1 MNKTKII
8 VVEDNIVYCEYVCN
22 MLSREGY
29 RNMKAYHLSTAKKHL
44 QQATDNDIVVADLRL
59 PDGSGIDLLCWMRKE
74 GKMQPFI
81 IMTDYAEVN
90 TAVESMKLGSIDYI
104 PKQLVEDKLVPLI
117 RSILK
122 ERQAGQR
129 RMPVFARDGS
139 AFQKIMHRIRLVA
152 ATDMSVMIFGEN
164 GTGKEHIA
172 HLLHDK
178 SKRAGKPFVAVDCG
192 SLSKELAP
200 SAFFGH
206 VKGAFTG
213 ADNAKK
219 GYFHEAEGGTLFLD
233 EVGNLALETQ
243 QMLLRAIQERRYRP
257 VGDKADR
264 NFNVRI
270 IAATNE
276 DLEVS
281 VNEKRFRQD
290 LLYRLHDFGITV
302 PPLRDCQ
309 EDIMP
314 LAEFFREIA
323 NNELECKVSGFSS
336 EARKALLT
344 HSWPGNVREL
354 RQKIMDVTLEDGL
367 KRLPGVDVSKNGGI
381 SYMGKPIS
389 QFNIEGM
396 DLLGGK
402 YNLATRNI
410 PADYVTNVEIV
421 RNHHSR
427 RVEKDVPS
435 NEVSMNIKLSN
446 KAKFKPFGQEEAG
459 AGYMEDGD
467 DRLQAL
473 LGLTG
478 MMFTNKFQTIC
489 SVKGGNYKG
498 FARADMYDHF
508 GGSDVSTR
516 ATSLFGGFDGGAPPQ
531 GQYLYQ
537 RNGMATV
544 NGILRT
550 DSFTTMKV
558 NADYCYHRATHDI
571 SQSTTYL
578 ADGGDYVN
586 VSEQT
591 SPLTKIHLPKL
602 SMNYLKNADRVYLS
616 ETFVLKGKFEQNE
629 GDVVA
634 NQQSVEQRRKTSSF
648 ELGNELFW
656 MGRTEKGARRHVHAN
671 VSFKRTPTLR
681 LSFSQDGTDYGQ
693 TAQSS
698 TLSMNVGSSFQI
710 PIGKSFR
717 LNLPVSVSAMYDDLE
732 TYRMATGDQ
741 NDIRG
746 WAFTPTLNPGFEIH
760 SKNRR
765 FYLSAGIGAALKGL
779 YYNKLNYTKP
789 VLNPSMGIN
798 YTFSANSKL
807 SFSTGYTTSIG
818 DMMTLLTEPMQVDY
832 RSVRTSSGIIG
843 ESNTWHTSG
852 DWKWQL
858 PMQYFTLSLA
868 ATHSEGKQN
877 TLTSQSVS
885 GIDVSSTAL
894 LRDSR
899 SRSTSFSASVTKNIP
914 TLFAKLGADGS
925 YSFGSGEQA
934 ISSSMGGGQE
944 EATVID
950 TRTNSY
956 ALHGNATITPVPW
969 LELRYDINYGWSRS
983 RYSEESNT
991 TTSLT
996 HSGAVHIFPIATLDL
1011 SLDYD
1016 HVRRQ
1021 LTADQYKRMSLFN
1034 ASAQYKWK
1042 RLVLR
1047 LELDNLLNQRHY
1059 AYTIFNGINT
1069 YTYDYALCGRTA
1081 LLRATF
1087 KL

>member
-1 MNKTKII
+1 MKRLLYII
-8 VVEDNIVYCEYVCN
+8 LYMALAVHASAQVKVTGRV
-22 MLSREGY
+22 
-29 RNMKAYHLSTAKKHL
+29 
-44 QQATDNDIVVADLRL
+44 
-59 PDGSGIDLLCWMRKE
+59 IDLQNK
-74 GKMQPFI
+74 PVSDVI
-81 IMTDYAEVN
+81 V
-90 TAVESMKLGSIDYI
+90 
-104 PKQLVEDKLVPLI
+104 KLVSGSKTLAFTSSNAQGEYAIEMKSAPSGEVTLQFTHI
-117 RSILK
+117 SYEKESERLTFKEKAVKVDMVLTPKAVSLK
-122 ERQAGQR
+122 E
-129 RMPVFARDGS
+129 VT
-139 AFQKIMHRIRLVA
+139 V
-152 ATDMSVMIFGEN
+152 
-164 GTGKEHIA
+164 
-172 HLLHDK
+172 
-178 SKRAGKPFVAVDCG
+178 KPD
-192 SLSKELAP
+192 P
-200 SAFFGH
+200 
-206 VKGAFTG
+206 
-213 ADNAKK
+213 
-219 GYFHEAEGGTLFLD
+219 
-233 EVGNLALETQ
+233 
-243 QMLLRAIQERRYRP
+243 
-257 VGDKADR
+257 
-264 NFNVRI
+264 
-270 IAATNE
+270 
-276 DLEVS
+276 
-281 VNEKRFRQD
+281 
-290 LLYRLHDFGITV
+290 
-302 PPLRDCQ
+302 
-309 EDIMP
+309 
-314 LAEFFREIA
+314 
-323 NNELECKVSGFSS
+323 
-336 EARKALLT
+336 
-344 HSWPGNVREL
+344 L
-354 RQKIMDVTLEDGL
+354 RQKGDTLSHNLASFLGKGDVTLEDGL
-367 KRLPGVDVSKNGGI
+367 KRLPGVDVSQNGGI

-421 RNHHSR
+421 RNHHGR
-427 RVEKDVPS
+427 KIDKDKPS

-459 AGYMEDGD
+459 AGYMEDGNE
-467 DRLQAL
+467 RLQAL

-489 SVKGGNYKG
+489 SVKGGRSTSGRLQGKNYKDY
-498 FARADMYDHF
+498 ARADMFDHF

-558 NADYCYHRATHDI
+558 NADYSYHRATHDI
-571 SQSTTYL
+571 SQSSTYM
-578 ADGGDYVN
+578 AGTGDYVT

-602 SMNYLKNADRVYLS
+602 SVNYLKNADRVYLS
-616 ETFVLKGKFEQNE
+616 ETFVLKGKFEENE

-634 NQQSVEQRRKTSSF
+634 NGSLVEQRRKTSSF
-648 ELGNELFW
+648 EVGNELFW

-681 LSFSQDGTDYGQ
+681 LSFGLTPSPSPTGEGSQSPTAYGQ

-698 TLSMNVGSSFQI
+698 TLSVNVGSSFQI
-710 PIGKSFR
+710 PIGKTFR

-732 TYRMATGDQ
+732 TERCGEFEIRNSGVGDLKSPLTDR

-746 WAFTPTLNPGFEIH
+746 WAFTPTLNLGFEIH
-760 SKNRR
+760 SRNRR

-843 ESNTWHTSG
+843 EQNTWHTSG
-852 DWKWQL
+852 EWKWQL

-868 ATHSEGKQN
+868 ASHSEGKQN

-899 SRSTSFSASVTKNIP
+899 SRSTSFSVAATKNIP
-914 TLFAKLGADGS
+914 SLFAKLGADGS

-944 EATVID
+944 GATVID

-991 TTSLT
+991 TTSLS
-996 HSGAVHIFPIATLDL
+996 HSGAVHIFPIAALDL

-1021 LTADQYKRMSLFN
+1021 LTADQYKHMSLFN
-1034 ASAQYKWK
+1034 ASAQYKFK

-1069 YTYDYALCGRTA
+1069 YTYDYTLCGRTIM
-1081 LLRATF
+1081 LRATF

>member
-1 MNKTKII
+1 MKRLLYI
-8 VVEDNIVYCEYVCN
+8 VLYIALAIHASAQVRVTGRV
-22 MLSREGY
+22 
-29 RNMKAYHLSTAKKHL
+29 
-44 QQATDNDIVVADLRL
+44 
-59 PDGSGIDLLCWMRKE
+59 IDLQNKPVSDVIVKVVSGTKTLAFTSTNAKGEYALELKSAPTGEVTLQFTHISYEKE
-74 GKMQPFI
+74 SERLTFK
-81 IMTDYAEVN
+81 EK
-90 TAVESMKLGSIDYI
+90 AVKVDMVLT
-104 PKQLVEDKLVPLI
+104 PKAV
-117 RSILK
+117 SLK
-122 ERQAGQR
+122 E
-129 RMPVFARDGS
+129 VT
-139 AFQKIMHRIRLVA
+139 V
-152 ATDMSVMIFGEN
+152 
-164 GTGKEHIA
+164 
-172 HLLHDK
+172 
-178 SKRAGKPFVAVDCG
+178 KP
-192 SLSKELAP
+192 
-200 SAFFGH
+200 
-206 VKGAFTG
+206 
-213 ADNAKK
+213 
-219 GYFHEAEGGTLFLD
+219 
-233 EVGNLALETQ
+233 
-243 QMLLRAIQERRYRP
+243 
-257 VGDKADR
+257 
-264 NFNVRI
+264 
-270 IAATNE
+270 
-276 DLEVS
+276 DL
-281 VNEKRFRQD
+281 
-290 LLYRLHDFGITV
+290 
-302 PPLRDCQ
+302 
-309 EDIMP
+309 
-314 LAEFFREIA
+314 
-323 NNELECKVSGFSS
+323 
-336 EARKALLT
+336 
-344 HSWPGNVREL
+344 L
-354 RQKIMDVTLEDGL
+354 RQKGDTLSHNLASFLGKGDVTLEDGL
-367 KRLPGVDVSKNGGI
+367 KRLPGVDVAKSGAI

-410 PADYVTNVEIV
+410 PADYVTQVEIV

-427 RVEKDVPS
+427 KIDKDKPS
-435 NEVSMNIKLSN
+435 NEVSMNIKLAN

-459 AGYMEDGD
+459 AGYMEDGND
-467 DRLQAL
+467 KLQAL

-498 FARADMYDHF
+498 FARADMFDHF

-544 NGILRT
+544 NTINKL
-550 DSFTTMKV
+550 DSCTTFKV
-558 NADYCYHRATHDI
+558 NADYSYHRATHDI

-578 ADGGDYVN
+578 ADGGRSTSGRLQGKNYVT

-602 SMNYLKNADRVYLS
+602 SVNYLKNADRLYIN

-629 GDVVA
+629 GDVLA
-634 NQQSVEQRRKTSSF
+634 NQQQIEQRRKTSSF
-648 ELGNELFW
+648 EVIDNVYW
-656 MGRTEKGARRHVHAN
+656 SAKSAKGVYRHLN
-671 VSFKRTPTLR
+671 GGVSFKRTPMLR
-681 LSFSQDGTDYGQ
+681 LSFYDNGKAYGQ

-698 TLSMNVGSSFQI
+698 TLSMNLGSSFQI

-732 TYRMATGDQ
+732 TERCGEFEIRNSGVGDLKSPPTDR

-746 WAFTPTLNPGFEIH
+746 WSVTPSLNPGFEIH
-760 SKNRR
+760 SRNRR
-765 FYLSAGIGAALKGL
+765 FYLSTGLGASLKGL
-779 YYNKLNYTKP
+779 YYNKLHYTKP
-789 VLNPSMGIN
+789 VINPSLSMS

-807 SFSTGYTTSIG
+807 SFSSNYSTSIG
-818 DMMTLLTEPMQVDY
+818 DMMTLLTNPMQVGY
-832 RSVRTSSGIIG
+832 RTERTSSGIIG
-843 ESNTWHTSG
+843 ESNNWNTSG
-852 DWKWQL
+852 SWKWQL

-868 ATHSEGKQN
+868 ASHSEGKQN

-899 SRSTSFSASVTKNIP
+899 SRSTSFSVAATKNIP
-914 TLFAKLGADGS
+914 SLFAKLGADGS

-934 ISSSMGGGQE
+934 VGE
-944 EATVID
+944 TVID

-969 LELRYDINYGWSRS
+969 LELRYDIRYGWSRS
-983 RYSEESNT
+983 RYSEESNA

-1069 YTYDYALCGRTA
+1069 YTYDYTLCGRTA
-1081 LLRATF
+1081 MLRATF

>member
-1 MNKTKII
+1 MLRLLYII
-8 VVEDNIVYCEYVCN
+8 LYIALAVHASAQVKVTGRVID
-22 MLSREGY
+22 
-29 RNMKAYHLSTAKKHL
+29 L
-44 QQATDNDIVVADLRL
+44 QQKPVSDVIV
-59 PDGSGIDLLCWMRKE
+59 
-74 GKMQPFI
+74 
-81 IMTDYAEVN
+81 
-90 TAVESMKLGSIDYI
+90 
-104 PKQLVEDKLVPLI
+104 KLVSGSKTLAFTSSNAKGEYSLELKNVPSGEVSLQFTHI
-117 RSILK
+117 SYEKESEQLTLK
-122 ERQAGQR
+122 ERT
-129 RMPVFARDGS
+129 MKV
-139 AFQKIMHRIRLVA
+139 
-152 ATDMSVMIFGEN
+152 DMVLTPKSISL
-164 GTGKEHIA
+164 KEVTV
-172 HLLHDK
+172 
-178 SKRAGKPFVAVDCG
+178 KPD
-192 SLSKELAP
+192 P
-200 SAFFGH
+200 
-206 VKGAFTG
+206 
-213 ADNAKK
+213 
-219 GYFHEAEGGTLFLD
+219 
-233 EVGNLALETQ
+233 
-243 QMLLRAIQERRYRP
+243 
-257 VGDKADR
+257 
-264 NFNVRI
+264 
-270 IAATNE
+270 
-276 DLEVS
+276 
-281 VNEKRFRQD
+281 
-290 LLYRLHDFGITV
+290 
-302 PPLRDCQ
+302 
-309 EDIMP
+309 
-314 LAEFFREIA
+314 
-323 NNELECKVSGFSS
+323 
-336 EARKALLT
+336 
-344 HSWPGNVREL
+344 L
-354 RQKIMDVTLEDGL
+354 RQKGDTLSHNLTSFLGKGDVTLEDGL
-367 KRLPGVDVSKNGGI
+367 KRLPGVDVSQNGGI

-459 AGYMEDGD
+459 AGYMEDGND
-467 DRLQAL
+467 KLQAL

-531 GQYLYQ
+531 GEYLYQ
-537 RNGMATV
+537 RNGMATL

-558 NADYCYHRATHDI
+558 NADYSYHRATYDI

-578 ADGGDYVN
+578 AEGGNYVT

-602 SMNYLKNADRVYLS
+602 SVNYLKNADRVYLS
-616 ETFVLKGKFEQNE
+616 ETFVLKGKFEENE

-634 NQQSVEQRRKTSSF
+634 NGSLVEQRRNTSSF
-648 ELGNELFW
+648 EVGNELFW

-732 TYRMATGDQ
+732 TYRTATGEM

-760 SKNRR
+760 SRNRR

-779 YYNKLNYTKP
+779 YYNRRNSESHPSSLEDGRVVTEEGKANKLNYTKP

-807 SFSTGYTTSIG
+807 QFSTGYTTQIG

-832 RSVRTSSGIIG
+832 RTVRTSSGIIG

-868 ATHSEGKQN
+868 GSHSEGKRN
-877 TLTSQSVS
+877 TLYSQSVS
-885 GIDVSSTAL
+885 GIDVSSSAL
-894 LRDSR
+894 QRDTR
-899 SRSTSFSASVTKNIP
+899 SRSTNFYVSSTKNFP
-914 TLFAKLGADGS
+914 SLFAKLGADATYG
-925 YSFGSGEQA
+925 FGDSEQA
-934 ISSSMGGGQE
+934 ITSTEGAADIIKIRS
-944 EATVID
+944 
-950 TRTNSY
+950 TNY
-956 ALHGNATITPVPW
+956 NLHGNAAVTPVPW
-969 LELRYDINYGWSRS
+969 LELRYDIRYGWLRS
-983 RYSEESNT
+983 CYSEESNT

-996 HSGAVHIFPIATLDL
+996 HSGAVHVFPIATLDL

-1021 LTADQYKRMSLFN
+1021 ITTDQYKNMSLFN
-1034 ASAQYKWK
+1034 ASAQFKF
-1042 RLVLR
+1042 RQCVLR
-1047 LELDNLLNQRHY
+1047 LELTNLLNQCSY
-1059 AYTIFNGINT
+1059 AYTVFDGINT
-1069 YTYDYALCGRTA
+1069 YSYDYGLCGRTGM
-1081 LLRATF
+1081 LRVIY

>member
-1 MNKTKII
+1 M
-8 VVEDNIVYCEYVCN
+8 
-22 MLSREGY
+22 
-29 RNMKAYHLSTAKKHL
+29 
-44 QQATDNDIVVADLRL
+44 QRL
-59 PDGSGIDLLCWMRKE
+59 L
-74 GKMQPFI
+74 FI
-81 IMTDYAEVN
+81 ILYIALAVHASAQVRVTGRVIDSQNKPVRDVIVKMVSGTKTLTFTSTNAKGEYALEVKSAPMGEVTLLFN
-90 TAVESMKLGSIDYI
+90 HISYEKESER
-104 PKQLVEDKLVPLI
+104 VT
-117 RSILK
+117 LK
-122 ERQAGQR
+122 ER
-129 RMPVFARDGS
+129 
-139 AFQKIMHRIRLVA
+139 VA
-152 ATDMSVMIFGEN
+152 KVDMQLTPKAVSL
-164 GTGKEHIA
+164 KE
-172 HLLHDK
+172 
-178 SKRAGKPFVAVDCG
+178 VTV
-192 SLSKELAP
+192 
-200 SAFFGH
+200 
-206 VKGAFTG
+206 
-213 ADNAKK
+213 
-219 GYFHEAEGGTLFLD
+219 
-233 EVGNLALETQ
+233 
-243 QMLLRAIQERRYRP
+243 RP
-257 VGDKADR
+257 D
-264 NFNVRI
+264 
-270 IAATNE
+270 
-276 DLEVS
+276 
-281 VNEKRFRQD
+281 
-290 LLYRLHDFGITV
+290 
-302 PPLRDCQ
+302 P
-309 EDIMP
+309 
-314 LAEFFREIA
+314 
-323 NNELECKVSGFSS
+323 
-336 EARKALLT
+336 
-344 HSWPGNVREL
+344 L
-354 RQKIMDVTLEDGL
+354 RQKGDTLSHNLASFLGKGDVTLEDGL

-410 PADYVTNVEIV
+410 PVDYVTNVEIV

-446 KAKFKPFGQEEAG
+446 KAKFKPFGQEEVG
-459 AGYMEDGD
+459 AGYMEDGND
-467 DRLQAL
+467 KLQAL

-478 MMFTNKFQTIC
+478 MMFTNKFQTTC

-498 FARADMYDHF
+498 FARTDMYDHF
-508 GGSDVSTR
+508 GGSDVSTC

-558 NADYCYHRATHDI
+558 NADYSYHRATHDI
-571 SQSTTYL
+571 SQRTTYL
-578 ADGGDYVN
+578 ANGGDYVT

-591 SPLTKIHLPKL
+591 SPMTKIHLPKL
-602 SMNYLKNADRVYLS
+602 SVNYLKNADRVYLS

-634 NQQSVEQRRKTSSF
+634 NGSLVEQRRKTSTF
-648 ELGNELFW
+648 EVGNEFFW

-681 LSFSQDGTDYGQ
+681 LSFVSDGNGYGQ
-693 TAQSS
+693 TARSS
-698 TLSMNVGSSFQI
+698 TLSVNVGSSFQI
-710 PIGKSFR
+710 PIGSSFR

-732 TYRMATGDQ
+732 TERCGEFEMRNSGVGDLKSPPTDR
-741 NDIRG
+741 NDVRG

-789 VLNPSMGIN
+789 VLNPSMGID

-843 ESNTWHTSG
+843 ESNIWRTSG
-852 DWKWQL
+852 EWKWQL

-868 ATHSEGKQN
+868 ATYSEGKQN

-894 LRDSR
+894 LRDSH
-899 SRSTSFSASVTKNIP
+899 SRSTSFSVAASKNIP
-914 TLFAKLGADGS
+914 SLFAKLGANGR
-925 YSFGSGEQA
+925 YSFGSDEQA
-934 ISSSMGGGQE
+934 VNES
-944 EATVID
+944 VVD

-956 ALHGNATITPVPW
+956 ALHGNATVTPVPW

-983 RYSEESNT
+983 RYSEKSNT
-991 TTSLT
+991 TTSRS
-996 HSGAVHIFPIATLDL
+996 HSGAVHIFPIASLDL
-1011 SLDYD
+1011 SLDYE

-1034 ASAQYKWK
+1034 ASAQYKRK

-1047 LELDNLLNQRHY
+1047 LELDNLLNQRRY
-1059 AYTIFNGINT
+1059 AYTLFNGINT
-1069 YTYDYALCGRTA
+1069 YTYDYTLCGRTVV
-1081 LLRATF
+1081 LRATF

>member
-1 MNKTKII
+1 MKRLLYII
-8 VVEDNIVYCEYVCN
+8 LYVVLAASASAQVKVTGRVID
-22 MLSREGY
+22 
-29 RNMKAYHLSTAKKHL
+29 L
-44 QQATDNDIVVADLRL
+44 QQKPVSDVIV
-59 PDGSGIDLLCWMRKE
+59 
-74 GKMQPFI
+74 
-81 IMTDYAEVN
+81 
-90 TAVESMKLGSIDYI
+90 
-104 PKQLVEDKLVPLI
+104 KLVSGSKTLAFTSSNAQGVYSLEVKNAPTGEVTLQFTHI
-117 RSILK
+117 SYEKESERLTLK
-122 ERQAGQR
+122 ERTLKVDMVLTPKAVSLKEVTVKPDPLRQR
-129 RMPVFARDGS
+129 GD
-139 AFQKIMHRIRLVA
+139 
-152 ATDMSVMIFGEN
+152 T
-164 GTGKEHIA
+164 
-172 HLLHDK
+172 
-178 SKRAGKPFVAVDCG
+178 
-192 SLSKELAP
+192 LS
-200 SAFFGH
+200 H
-206 VKGAFTG
+206 
-213 ADNAKK
+213 
-219 GYFHEAEGGTLFLD
+219 
-233 EVGNLALETQ
+233 NLASFL
-243 QMLLRAIQERRYRP
+243 
-257 VGDKADR
+257 GK
-264 NFNVRI
+264 
-270 IAATNE
+270 
-276 DLEVS
+276 
-281 VNEKRFRQD
+281 
-290 LLYRLHDFGITV
+290 G
-302 PPLRDCQ
+302 
-309 EDIMP
+309 
-314 LAEFFREIA
+314 
-323 NNELECKVSGFSS
+323 
-336 EARKALLT
+336 
-344 HSWPGNVREL
+344 
-354 RQKIMDVTLEDGL
+354 DVTLEDGL
-367 KRLPGVDVSKNGGI
+367 KRLPGVDVTTSGAI

-389 QFNIEGM
+389 QFNIEGLDM
-396 DLLGGK
+396 LGGK

-410 PADYVTNVEIV
+410 PADYVTQVEIV

-459 AGYMEDGD
+459 AGYMEDGND
-467 DRLQAL
+467 KLQAL

-478 MMFTNKFQTIC
+478 MMFTDRFQTIC

-508 GGSDVSTR
+508 GGSDVTTP

-531 GQYLYQ
+531 GEYLYQ
-537 RNGMATV
+537 RNGMATL

-558 NADYCYHRATHDI
+558 NADYSYHRATHDI

-578 ADGGDYVN
+578 ADGGNDVT
-586 VSEQT
+586 VGEQI

-602 SMNYLKNADRVYLS
+602 SVNYLKNADRVYLS
-616 ETFVLKGKFEQNE
+616 ETFVLKGKFEENE

-634 NQQSVEQRRKTSSF
+634 NSSLVEQRRKTSSF
-648 ELGNELFW
+648 EVGNELFW
-656 MGRTEKGARRHVHAN
+656 MGRTEKGARRHVHAS
-671 VSFKRTPTLR
+671 VSFRRTPTLR

-698 TLSMNVGSSFQI
+698 TLSMNVGSSFNI

-732 TYRMATGDQ
+732 TYRTATGEM

-760 SKNRR
+760 SRNRR

-779 YYNKLNYTKP
+779 YYNRRNSESHPSSLEDGRVVTEEGKANKLNYTKP

-798 YTFSANSKL
+798 YTFSANSNL
-807 SFSTGYTTSIG
+807 SFSTGYTTQIG

-832 RSVRTSSGIIG
+832 RTVRTSSGIIG

-868 ATHSEGKQN
+868 ASHSEGRQN

-894 LRDSR
+894 LRDIR
-899 SRSTSFSASVTKNIP
+899 SRSTNFSASVTKNIP
-914 TLFAKLGADGS
+914 SIFAKLGADGS

-934 ISSSMGGGQE
+934 VDE
-944 EATVID
+944 TVID

-996 HSGAVHIFPIATLDL
+996 HSGAVHIFPIVALDL

-1021 LTADQYKRMSLFN
+1021 LTADQCKHMSLFN

-1042 RLVLR
+1042 QCVLR
-1047 LELDNLLNQRHY
+1047 LELTNLLNQRSY
-1059 AYTIFNGINT
+1059 SYTVFDGINT
-1069 YTYDYALCGRTA
+1069 YTYDYGLCGRTV
-1081 LLRATF
+1081 LMRLTF

>member
-1 MNKTKII
+1 M
-8 VVEDNIVYCEYVCN
+8 
-22 MLSREGY
+22 
-29 RNMKAYHLSTAKKHL
+29 
-44 QQATDNDIVVADLRL
+44 QRL
-59 PDGSGIDLLCWMRKE
+59 L
-74 GKMQPFI
+74 FI
-81 IMTDYAEVN
+81 ILYIALAVHASAQVRVTGRVIDSQNKPVRDVIVKMVSGTKTLTFTSTNAKGEYALEVKSAPMGEVTLLFN
-90 TAVESMKLGSIDYI
+90 HISYEKESER
-104 PKQLVEDKLVPLI
+104 VT
-117 RSILK
+117 LK
-122 ERQAGQR
+122 EREAK
-129 RMPVFARDGS
+129 V
-139 AFQKIMHRIRLVA
+139 
-152 ATDMSVMIFGEN
+152 DMQLTPKAVSL
-164 GTGKEHIA
+164 KE
-172 HLLHDK
+172 
-178 SKRAGKPFVAVDCG
+178 VTV
-192 SLSKELAP
+192 
-200 SAFFGH
+200 
-206 VKGAFTG
+206 
-213 ADNAKK
+213 
-219 GYFHEAEGGTLFLD
+219 
-233 EVGNLALETQ
+233 
-243 QMLLRAIQERRYRP
+243 RP
-257 VGDKADR
+257 D
-264 NFNVRI
+264 
-270 IAATNE
+270 
-276 DLEVS
+276 
-281 VNEKRFRQD
+281 
-290 LLYRLHDFGITV
+290 
-302 PPLRDCQ
+302 P
-309 EDIMP
+309 
-314 LAEFFREIA
+314 
-323 NNELECKVSGFSS
+323 
-336 EARKALLT
+336 
-344 HSWPGNVREL
+344 L
-354 RQKIMDVTLEDGL
+354 RQKGDTLSHNLASFLGKGDVTLEDGL

-410 PADYVTNVEIV
+410 PVDYVTNVEIV

-446 KAKFKPFGQEEAG
+446 KAKFKPFGQEEVG
-459 AGYMEDGD
+459 AGYMEDGND
-467 DRLQAL
+467 KLQAL

-478 MMFTNKFQTIC
+478 MMFTNKFQTTC
-489 SVKGGNYKG
+489 SVKSGNYKG
-498 FARADMYDHF
+498 FARTDMYDHF
-508 GGSDVSTR
+508 GGSDVSTC

-558 NADYCYHRATHDI
+558 NADYSYHRATHDI
-571 SQSTTYL
+571 SQRTTYL
-578 ADGGDYVN
+578 ANGGDYVT

-591 SPLTKIHLPKL
+591 SPMTKIHLPKL
-602 SMNYLKNADRVYLS
+602 SVNYLKNADRVYLS

-634 NQQSVEQRRKTSSF
+634 NGSLVEQRRKTSTF
-648 ELGNELFW
+648 EVGNEFFW

-681 LSFSQDGTDYGQ
+681 LSFVSDGNGYGQ
-693 TAQSS
+693 TARSS
-698 TLSMNVGSSFQI
+698 TLSVNVGSSFQI
-710 PIGKSFR
+710 PIGSSFR

-732 TYRMATGDQ
+732 TERCGEFGIRNSGVGDLKSPPTDR
-741 NDIRG
+741 NDVRG

-789 VLNPSMGIN
+789 VLNPSMGID

-843 ESNTWHTSG
+843 ESNTWRTSG
-852 DWKWQL
+852 EWKWQL

-894 LRDSR
+894 LRDSH
-899 SRSTSFSASVTKNIP
+899 SRSTSFSVAASKNIP
-914 TLFAKLGADGS
+914 SLFAKLGVNGR
-925 YSFGSGEQA
+925 YSFGSDEQA
-934 ISSSMGGGQE
+934 VNE
-944 EATVID
+944 TVVD

-956 ALHGNATITPVPW
+956 ALHGNATVTPVPW

-983 RYSEESNT
+983 RYSEKSNT
-991 TTSLT
+991 TTSRS
-996 HSGAVHIFPIATLDL
+996 HSGAVHIFPIASLDL

-1034 ASAQYKWK
+1034 ASAQYKRK

-1047 LELDNLLNQRHY
+1047 LELDNLLNQRRY
-1059 AYTIFNGINT
+1059 AYTLFNGVNT
-1069 YTYDYALCGRTA
+1069 YTYAYTLCGRTVV
-1081 LLRATF
+1081 LRATF